1 MSTIME
7 TNLALRTFENIHSLL
22 HLYRSQLHNAMKL
35 MHKDLSHMECK
46 ALAYFAHNGGA
57 SQTDLVAFMQRD
69 KAQLNRIIKIL
80 KEQGLLSEVKDP
92 KDKRRSCL
100 YVTEEGQ
107 SVYQTLS
114 ATRQQICDNLIVG
127 LTVEELDTL
136 DVLMNKLKTN
146 LEKDH
151 AS

>member
-22 HLYRSQLHNAMKL
+22 HLYRSQLHNAMKS
-35 MHKDLSHMECK
+35 MNKDLSHMECK
-46 ALAYFAHNGGA
+46 VLAYIAHNEGA
-57 SQTDLVAFMQRD
+57 SQTDLVVFMQRD

-80 KEQGLLSEVKDP
+80 KEQDLLSEEKDP

-100 YVTEEGQ
+100 SVTEEGLT
-107 SVYQTLS
+107 VFKMLS

-136 DVLMNKLKTN
+136 DVLMNKLKKN
-146 LEKDH
+146 LEKEH

>member
-1 MSTIME
+1 
-7 TNLALRTFENIHSLL
+7 
-22 HLYRSQLHNAMKL
+22 
-35 MHKDLSHMECK
+35 MECK
-46 ALAYFAHNGGA
+46 VLAYIAHNEGA
-57 SQTDLVAFMQRD
+57 SQTDLVVFMQRD

-80 KEQGLLSEVKDP
+80 KEQDLLSEEKDP

-100 YVTEEGQ
+100 SVTEEGLT
-107 SVYQTLS
+107 VFKMLS

-136 DVLMNKLKTN
+136 DVLMNKLKKN
-146 LEKDH
+146 LEKEH